1 MKDAAYAELF
11 EMMFKYALAY
21 SDEPRSVTYKD
32 SRGETV
38 YEEFNRYDFLEQDA
52 DGGWHW
58 NDQFLFSCD
67 TSAPLASNR
76 EAMWQETR
84 LNFQQGTFGPPQD
97 LESLIMFWTKMAELH
112 YPGAED
118 TLDYLQEMLQQQQ
131 MQQQQ
136 MQQQQMMMQRAQMEQ
151 QARQNAEQNQLS
163 RQAIMAARADAQ
175 RESRAN
181 RLADINKLREG
192 GRPNG

>member
-1 MKDAAYAELF
+1 MNLQTGA
-11 EMMFKYALAY
+11 
-21 SDEPRSVTYKD
+21 
-32 SRGETV
+32 
-38 YEEFNRYDFLEQDA
+38 
-52 DGGWHW
+52 
-58 NDQFLFSCD
+58 
-67 TSAPLASNR
+67 
-76 EAMWQETR
+76 
-84 LNFQQGTFGPPQD
+84 FGDPANINT
-97 LESLIMFWTKMAELH
+97 LILFWTKMSVLH

-131 MQQQQ
+131 MQQMQ

-181 RLADINKLREG
+181 RLADLQKLQREG